1 MFSIGGGLMYIL
13 TMHGLKASEQ
23 SSISLLL
30 VLTQFLV
37 AAVLSGV
44 HYDARAEYTS
54 GIMVMEGGPGS
65 TLYNPCSG
73 TFSFPP
79 TLTSLRLLVCRW
91 KSSLSVS

>member
-54 GIMVMEGGPGS
+54 GIMVMEGGLGLPFTTLVPGHS
-65 TLYNPCSG
+65 HSPQL
-73 TFSFPP
+73 
-79 TLTSLRLLVCRW
+79 
-91 KSSLSVS
+91 